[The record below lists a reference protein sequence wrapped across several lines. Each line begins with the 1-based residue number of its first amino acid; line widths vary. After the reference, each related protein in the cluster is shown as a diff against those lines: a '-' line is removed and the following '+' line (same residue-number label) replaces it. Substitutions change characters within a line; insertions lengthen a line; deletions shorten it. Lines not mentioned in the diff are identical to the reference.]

1 MTTPSSQN
9 NSSLSLQVVN
19 PNQPS
24 AMQQQ
29 ATMQNFQDLQTYISS
44 SGPQL
49 LFQNISSSSQTIS
62 SDTWTPLNGFSSTM
76 NVGSGLIDL
85 DASISMGWDTG
96 SATSGIVGLF
106 IDGTLM
112 VSCQSGFAVGTNN
125 IMTSIILTW
134 KGILSS
140 GEHSF
145 QLQAASTAGSATIN
159 RVFNSTYPNNSYM
172 FIRQG

>member
-24 AMQQQ
+24 GMQQQ
-29 ATMQNFQDLQTYISS
+29 ATMQNFQDLQTYVSS

-62 SDTWTPLNGFSSTM
+62 SDAWTPLNGFSSTM
-76 NVGSGLIDL
+76 NVGSGLIDI
-85 DASISMGWDTG
+85 DASISMAWN
-96 SATSGIVGLF
+96 TSSTTNGILGLF

-112 VSCQSGFAVGTNN
+112 VSCQSGSAVGTNN

-134 KGILSS
+134 KGFLSS

-145 QLQAASTAGSATIN
+145 QLQAASASGSATIN
-159 RVFNSTYPNNSYM
+159 RGFLSSYPNNSYM